1 MSRAVGGA
9 ATGIPLDSRRR
20 ILFWVL
26 AFAIMVIAG
35 AYQRRTGPTYELK
48 GRAAVGD
55 VMVRYELT
63 RTHPGAGDQE
73 VRLPAPVGNIQ
84 GTLIWKRHGL
94 AESWQEIPMS
104 RDGEELVG
112 FLPHQP
118 PAGKLDYR
126 VRLDRGS
133 LSVMLPATGFAVTRF
148 RGDVPATVLISHILF
163 MFVGLMFSTRAGIEA
178 LAGGDQARRIAL
190 QGFVLLIIGGMILG
204 PLVQKFSF
212 GVFWAGVPFGWDL
225 TDNKTL
231 IFVVVWGWALG
242 KSRGGRP
249 ARWALAAASA
259 ITLLVYLI
267 PHSMLGSELD
277 YSQTGT

>member
-1 MSRAVGGA
+1 MSRTVGGA
-9 ATGIPLDSRRR
+9 AIGTPLDRRRR

-26 AFAIMVIAG
+26 AFVIMVIAG
-35 AYQRRTGPTYELK
+35 AYQRRTGPTYKLK
-48 GRAAVGD
+48 GRAAVGNE
-55 VMVRYELT
+55 VVRYELT

-73 VRLPAPVGNIQ
+73 VRFPSPAGDIQ

-133 LSVMLPATGFAVTRF
+133 LSVMLPAEGVAVTRF
-148 RGDVPATVLISHILF
+148 RGDVPVAVLLAHIFF

-178 LAGGDQARRIAL
+178 LADRDQARRIAL
-190 QGFVLLIIGGMILG
+190 QGFVLLII
-204 PLVQKFSF
+204 VQKYSF
-212 GVFWAGVPFGWDL
+212 GAFWAGVPLGWDL
-225 TDNKTL
+225 TDNKTI
-231 IFVVVWGWALG
+231 IFMVVWGWALWN
-242 KSRGGRP
+242 SRGGRG
-249 ARWALAAASA
+249 ARWSLVAAAA

-267 PHSMLGSELD
+267 PHSVLGSELD
-277 YSQTGT
+277 YSKIDT